1 MKKNY
6 KLGVIGGGFM
16 AQSIIDGIL
25 NGFSNKIK
33 PKNIM
38 VSDLSEEILKKFSDK
53 KIKTTKT
60 NSDIVGFAD
69 FVLFAVKPQSLNSVI
84 DELKLNKPKKIITIM
99 AGITK
104 KRLKSA
110 FGEDAKVARCMP
122 NTPCSI
128 GSGVV
133 AIDLSDFDDEEKE
146 FITSL
151 FDSIAEIVLLNENK
165 MNAVTG
171 ISGSGPAYVYLF
183 IDSLIEAGKK
193 QGLTNEESKTLA
205 INTVYGGAEM
215 LIENPDKNIKDLIK
229 AVCSKGGTTIE
240 AMNKFE
246 ENNFYD
252 IVNQSVEACVN
263 RAEELS
269 KQC

>member
-1 MKKNY
+1 MKKNF

-16 AQSIIDGIL
+16 AQSIIEGVL
-25 NGFSNKIK
+25 NGFSNRIK

-38 VSDLSEEILKKFSDK
+38 VSDLSDEILVKFSNK
-53 KIKTTKT
+53 KINTTKS
-60 NSDIVGFAD
+60 NIDIVNFAD
-69 FVLFAVKPQSLNSVI
+69 FVLFAVKPQSLNAVAE
-84 DELKLNKPKKIITIM
+84 ELKENRPKKIITIM
-99 AGITK
+99 AGVTK
-104 KRLKSA
+104 KSLKNT
-110 FGEDAKVARCMP
+110 FGIDTKVARCMP

-133 AIDLSDFDDEEKE
+133 AIDLSDFDNEDKE
-146 FITSL
+146 FITSI
-151 FDSIAEIVLLNENK
+151 FDSIAEIILLDESK

-193 QGLTNEESKTLA
+193 QGLSEEEAKVLA

-215 LIENPDKNIKDLIK
+215 LIENPNKDIKDLIK

-240 AMNKFE
+240 AMKKFE

-252 IVNQSVEACVN
+252 IINQSVEACVN

>member
-1 MKKNY
+1 MKKNF

-16 AQSIIDGIL
+16 AQAIIDGIL
-25 NGFSNKIK
+25 NGFSNNLK

-38 VSDLSEEILKKFSDK
+38 VSDISDEMLSKYADK
-53 KIKTTKT
+53 KINTTKS
-60 NSDIVGFAD
+60 NLELIEFAD

-84 DELKLNKPKKIITIM
+84 EELKGKKPERIITIM
-99 AGITK
+99 AGVTK
-104 KRLKSA
+104 QRLKTV
-110 FGEDAKVARCMP
+110 FGDVKVARCMP

-133 AIDLSDFDDEEKE
+133 AIDLSDFDEEEKD

-151 FDSIAEIVLLNENK
+151 FDSIAEIVLLDESK

-193 QGLTNEESKTLA
+193 HGLTFEEAKILA
-205 INTVYGGAEM
+205 VNTVYGGAEM
-215 LIENPDKNIKDLIK
+215 IINNPEKDIKELIK

-240 AMNKFE
+240 AMKKFE

-252 IVNQSVEACVN
+252 IVDKSVTACVN